1 MDYIKEYASPLGKIT
16 LASDGEA
23 ITGLWFSGQKHFGA
37 TLPDAYEEKELPVL
51 IQAAKWLD
59 IYFGG
64 NAPDF
69 TPPVRLRGTPFQ
81 TAVWEQLTRIPYG
94 KTATYGE
101 LAKALER
108 RLGRKTAA
116 RAVGGAVARN
126 PVSLIVPCHRVIGAD
141 GSLTGYAGGVD
152 RKRVLLETERKSE
165 QFGMRN
171 SECGMITE

>member
-16 LASDGEA
+16 LSSDGDA
-23 ITGLWFSGQKHFGA
+23 VTGLWFNGQKHFGS
-37 TLPDAYEEKELPVL
+37 TLPNAHEEKELPVFA
-51 IQAAKWLD
+51 QAAKWLD
-59 IYFGG
+59 MYFSGSE
-64 NAPDF
+64 PDF

-171 SECGMITE
+171 DHRLRS